1 MANQQSCCCQDAFIR
16 AMPTGSRAVTM
27 TIKARNRTRHP
38 HRILTGYHNRIGA
51 IFSWWFAFTRDLR
64 RERTF
69 TIDDLPT
76 AAGAYGDI
84 AEPDHP
90 ADNTV

>member
-1 MANQQSCCCQDAFIR
+1 VD
-16 AMPTGSRAVTM
+16 
-27 TIKARNRTRHP
+27 P
-38 HRILTGYHNRIGA
+38 HRLPHRLPQPHRRHLQLVVR
-51 IFSWWFAFTRDLR
+51 FTRDLR

-76 AAGAYGDI
+76 AADAYGDT